1 MAKRSAKQRTSY
13 VCNSCGYTSA
23 KSLGRCPNCQAWNSF
38 EEETLGSGYSS
49 SSLGKGGTGGYGGV
63 RGGKLTPLSTV
74 GRREEPRTPSGIEEL
89 DRVLGG
95 GLVAG
100 GVTLIGGEP
109 GIGKST
115 LLLQVADKVAQA
127 GGVVLYVAGEES
139 LEQIR
144 LRADR
149 LGVQAELQLT
159 RDTRAEHIA
168 ALMSEH
174 KPSLCIVD
182 SIQTVTVEGDGVAGG
197 VAQVR
202 DGTAFLTHAAKET
215 GTSTVLVG
223 HVTKDGTVAGPKVM
237 EHIVDTTV
245 FLESVGSFRLL
256 RSVKNRFGQAGELGV
271 FEMREGG
278 LHAVDNPSA
287 AFLAE
292 RPLGVPGSVVAAT
305 IDGQRPML
313 LEVQALASKTPYPNA
328 RRVVVGL
335 DARRVDVVLAVLE
348 RRLELTLGGLDV
360 YVNLAGGLKVTDPG
374 LDLAVALAVYSAVV
388 GRALPENIAV
398 FGEVGLA
405 GEVRSTPMTPRRA
418 EEAKRAG
425 YTRLIIPPVGTYDLQ
440 GAQGVGAQ
448 QGMQQD
454 SKIKGVGVKSVGVK
468 SVEEAVKAIW

>member
-1 MAKRSAKQRTSY
+1 MARVTTRY
-13 VCNSCGYTSA
+13 VCTSCGYQSA
-23 KSLGRCPNCQAWNSF
+23 KPLGRCPNCQAWNSF
-38 EEETLGSGYSS
+38 EEELPAP
-49 SSLGKGGTGGYGGV
+49 LPGKARTGGGGGYGGV
-63 RGGKLTPLSTV
+63 VGGRLTPLSTV
-74 GRREEPRTPSGIEEL
+74 GRREEPRLPSGIPEL

-115 LLLQVADKVAQA
+115 LLLQVADRLAQS
-127 GGVVLYVAGEES
+127 GQTVLYVAGEES

-149 LGVQAELQLT
+149 LGVTAEVQLT

-168 ALMSEH
+168 ALMAEH
-174 KPSLCIVD
+174 KPALCIVD
-182 SIQTVTVEGDGVAGG
+182 SIQTVTVEGDGTPGG

-202 DGTAFLTHAAKET
+202 EGTALLTRAAKET
-215 GTSTVLVG
+215 GTATVLVG
-223 HVTKDGTVAGPKVM
+223 HVTKEGTVAGPKVM

-245 FLESVGSFRLL
+245 FLETVGAFRLL

-271 FEMREGG
+271 FEMRGEG
-278 LHAVDNPSA
+278 LVAVENPSA

-292 RPLGVPGSVVAAT
+292 RPVGVPGSVVAAT

-335 DARRVDVVLAVLE
+335 DPRRVDVVLAVLE

-360 YVNLAGGLKVTDPG
+360 YVNLAGGLKVPDPG

-388 GRALPENIAV
+388 GRALPGDVAV

-405 GEVRSTPMTPRRA
+405 GEVRSTQGALRRA
-418 EEAKRAG
+418 EEAARAG
-425 YTRLIIPPVGTYDLQ
+425 YRHLVVPPGLD
-440 GAQGVGAQ
+440 GREGVR
-448 QGMQQD
+448 
-454 SKIKGVGVKSVGVK
+454 
-468 SVEEAVKAIW
+468 SVEEAVGLVWRSGAGA

>member
-1 MAKRSAKQRTSY
+1 MARVSTKYTCA
-13 VCNSCGYTSA
+13 SCGYQAA
-23 KSLGRCPNCQAWNSF
+23 KPMGRCPNCSAWNSF
-38 EEETLGSGYSS
+38 EEVVSAPTKSS
-49 SSLGKGGTGGYGGV
+49 SFGGAYGGV
-63 RGGKLTPLSTV
+63 KGGKLTALSTV
-74 GRREEPRTPSGIEEL
+74 GRREEPRTPSGVPEL

-115 LLLQVADKVAQA
+115 LLLQVADKLAKD
-127 GGVVLYVAGEES
+127 GKSVLYVAGEES

-149 LGVQAELQLT
+149 LGVTSEIQMT

-168 ALMSEH
+168 ALLDEH
-174 KPSLCIVD
+174 KPALCIVD
-182 SIQTVTVEGDGVAGG
+182 SIQTVQIEGEGVAGG

-202 DGTAFLTHAAKET
+202 EATAMLTRAAKES

-223 HVTKDGTVAGPKVM
+223 HVTKEGTVAGPKVM

-245 FLESVGSFRLL
+245 FLESVGQYRLL

-271 FEMREGG
+271 FEMRESG
-278 LHAVDNPSA
+278 LVAIENPSA

-292 RPLGVPGSVVAAT
+292 RPVGVPGSVVAAT

-313 LEVQALASKTPYPNA
+313 LEVQALAAKTPYPNP

-335 DARRVDVVLAVLE
+335 DPRRVDVVLAVLE
-348 RRLELTLGGLDV
+348 RRLDLTLGGLDIF
-360 YVNLAGGLKVTDPG
+360 VNLAGGMKVPDPG

-388 GRALPENIAV
+388 GKALPSDVAV

-405 GEVRSTPMTPRRA
+405 GEVRTVTSALRRA
-418 EEAKRAG
+418 EEARRAG
-425 YTRLIIPPVGTYDLQ
+425 YARLVMPPGVE
-440 GAQGVGAQ
+440 GAGVG
-448 QGMQQD
+448 
-454 SKIKGVGVKSVGVK
+454 
-468 SVEEAVKAIW
+468 SVEDALKVLWQTSRERAAK

>member
-1 MAKRSAKQRTSY
+1 MARVTTKY
-13 VCNSCGYTSA
+13 VCTSCGYQSA
-23 KSLGRCPNCQAWNSF
+23 KPLGRCPNCQAWNSF
-38 EEETLGSGYSS
+38 EEEVPTVAT
-49 SSLGKGGTGGYGGV
+49 GKARPGGAGGYGGV
-63 RGGKLTPLSTV
+63 TGGKLTPLSGV
-74 GRREEPRTPSGIEEL
+74 GRREEPRTPTGIPEL

-115 LLLQVADKVAQA
+115 LLLQVADRLARQ
-127 GGVVLYVAGEES
+127 GQTVLYVAGEES

-149 LGVQAELQLT
+149 LGVTAEIQLT
-159 RDTRAEHIA
+159 RDTRAEHVA
-168 ALMSEH
+168 ALMAEH
-174 KPSLCIVD
+174 KPALCIVD
-182 SIQTVTVEGDGVAGG
+182 SIQTVTVEGDGTPGG

-202 DGTAFLTHAAKET
+202 EGTALLTRAAKET
-215 GTSTVLVG
+215 GTATVLVG
-223 HVTKDGTVAGPKVM
+223 HVTKEGTVAGPKVM

-245 FLESVGSFRLL
+245 FLETVGAFRLL

-271 FEMREGG
+271 FEMRGEG
-278 LHAVDNPSA
+278 LVAVENPSA

-292 RPLGVPGSVVAAT
+292 RPVGVPGSVVAAT

-335 DARRVDVVLAVLE
+335 DPRRVDVVLAVLE

-360 YVNLAGGLKVTDPG
+360 YVNLAGGLKVPDPG

-388 GRALPENIAV
+388 GRALPDNVAV

-405 GEVRSTPMTPRRA
+405 GEVRSTQGALRRA
-418 EEAKRAG
+418 EEATRAG
-425 YTRLIIPPVGTYDLQ
+425 YRQLIVPPGLD
-440 GAQGVGAQ
+440 GREGVR
-448 QGMQQD
+448 
-454 SKIKGVGVKSVGVK
+454 
-468 SVEEAVKAIW
+468 SVEEAVGLVWKSGA

>member
-1 MAKRSAKQRTSY
+1 MTVARTVTKY
-13 VCNSCGYTSA
+13 ECASCGYQSA
-23 KSLGRCPNCQAWNSF
+23 KPLGRCPNCQAWNSF
-38 EEETLGSGYSS
+38 EEVATSKSS
-49 SSLGKGGTGGYGGV
+49 ASLGGAYGGLK
-63 RGGKLTPLSTV
+63 GGKLTSLSNV
-74 GRREEPRTPSGIEEL
+74 GRREEPRVPSGIAEL

-115 LLLQVADKVAQA
+115 LLLQVADRLARD
-127 GGVVLYVAGEES
+127 GRSVLYVAGEES

-149 LGVQAELQLT
+149 LGVQGDVQMT

-168 ALMSEH
+168 GLLSEH
-174 KPSLCIVD
+174 KPTLCIVD
-182 SIQTVTVEGDGVAGG
+182 SIQTVQIEGDGTPGG

-202 DGTAFLTHAAKET
+202 EATATLTRAAKET
-215 GTSTVLVG
+215 GCATVLVG
-223 HVTKDGTVAGPKVM
+223 HVTKEGTVAGPKVM

-245 FLESVGSFRLL
+245 FLESVGQYRLL

-278 LHAVDNPSA
+278 LVAVDNPSA

-292 RPLGVPGSVVAAT
+292 RPVGVPGSVVAAT
-305 IDGQRPML
+305 MDGHRPLL
-313 LEVQALASKTPYPNA
+313 LEVQALAAKTPYPNA

-335 DARRVDVVLAVLE
+335 DVRRVDVMLAVLE
-348 RRLELTLGGLDV
+348 RRLDINLGGLDV
-360 YVNLAGGLKVTDPG
+360 FVNLAGGLKVPDPG

-388 GRALPENIAV
+388 GKPLPSNVAT

-405 GEVRSTPMTPRRA
+405 GEVRTVSSAIRRA
-418 EEAKRAG
+418 EEAQRAG
-425 YTRLIIPPVGTYDLQ
+425 YDRLVVPPGVQ
-440 GAQGVGAQ
+440 GQGVA
-448 QGMQQD
+448 
-454 SKIKGVGVKSVGVK
+454 
-468 SVEEAVKAIW
+468 SVEDALKVLWR

>member
-1 MAKRSAKQRTSY
+1 MAKSVTRY
-13 VCNSCGYTSA
+13 VCTSCGYTSA
-23 KSLGRCPNCQAWNSF
+23 KPLGRCPNCQAWNSF
-38 EEETLGSGYSS
+38 EEEVPTVAA
-49 SSLGKGGTGGYGGV
+49 GKGRGGLGGYGGV
-63 RGGKLTPLSTV
+63 SGGKLTALSTV
-74 GRREEPRTPSGIEEL
+74 GRREEPRTPSGIPEL

-115 LLLQVADKVAQA
+115 LLLQVADRVAQS
-127 GGVVLYVAGEES
+127 GSVLYVAGEES

-149 LGVQAELQLT
+149 LGVTADIQLT

-168 ALMSEH
+168 ALMNEH
-174 KPSLCIVD
+174 KPALCIVD
-182 SIQTVTVEGDGVAGG
+182 SIQTVTVEGEGAPGG

-202 DGTAFLTHAAKET
+202 DGTAMLTRAAKET
-215 GTSTVLVG
+215 GTPTVLVG

-245 FLESVGSFRLL
+245 FLETVGSFRLL

-271 FEMREGG
+271 FEMRGEG
-278 LHAVDNPSA
+278 LIAVENPSA

-292 RPLGVPGSVVAAT
+292 RPVGVPGSVVAAT

-335 DARRVDVVLAVLE
+335 DPRRVDVVLAVLE
-348 RRLELTLGGLDV
+348 RRLDLTLGGLDI
-360 YVNLAGGLKVTDPG
+360 YVNLAGGLKVADPG

-388 GRALPENIAV
+388 GRALPETVVA

-405 GEVRSTPMTPRRA
+405 GEVRQAQSALRRA
-418 EEAKRAG
+418 EEARRAG
-425 YTRLIIPPVGTYDLQ
+425 YGRLIVPPGLDGQ
-440 GAQGVGAQ
+440 PG
-448 QGMQQD
+448 
-454 SKIKGVGVKSVGVK
+454 IR
-468 SVEEAVKAIW
+468 SVEEAVGVVWQGSGQARA

>member
-1 MAKRSAKQRTSY
+1 MAKVITKFE
-13 VCNSCGYTSA
+13 CNSCGYQSA
-23 KSLGRCPNCQAWNSF
+23 KPLGRCPNCQAWNSF
-38 EEETLGSGYSS
+38 EEVTPAPT
-49 SSLGKGGTGGYGGV
+49 KGGSALGGAYGGV
-63 RGGKLTPLSTV
+63 RGGKLTPLSSV
-74 GRREEPRTPSGIEEL
+74 GRREEPRIPTGVAEL

-115 LLLQVADKVAQA
+115 LLLQVADRLARD
-127 GGVVLYVAGEES
+127 GRSVLYVAGEES

-149 LGVQAELQLT
+149 LGVQGDLSMT

-174 KPSLCIVD
+174 KPVLCIVD
-182 SIQTVTVEGDGVAGG
+182 SIQTVQVEGDGTPGG

-202 DGTAFLTHAAKET
+202 EGTSILTRAAKET
-215 GTSTVLVG
+215 GTATVLVG
-223 HVTKDGTVAGPKVM
+223 HVTKEGTVAGPKVM

-245 FLESVGSFRLL
+245 FLESVGQYRLL

-278 LHAVDNPSA
+278 LVAVENPSA

-292 RPLGVPGSVVAAT
+292 RPVGVPGSVVAAT

-313 LEVQALASKTPYPNA
+313 LEVQALAAKTPFPNP

-335 DARRVDVVLAVLE
+335 DPRRVDVVLAVLE
-348 RRLELTLGGLDV
+348 RRLDLTLGGLDIF
-360 YVNLAGGLKVTDPG
+360 VNLAGGLRVPDPG

-388 GRALPENIAV
+388 GKPLPEDVAV

-405 GEVRSTPMTPRRA
+405 GEVRTVVSALRRA
-418 EEAKRAG
+418 EEATRAG
-425 YTRLIIPPVGTYDLQ
+425 YTRLVVPPGVQ
-440 GAQGVGAQ
+440 GAGV
-448 QGMQQD
+448 
-454 SKIKGVGVKSVGVK
+454 S
-468 SVEEAVKAIW
+468 SVEAALQVLWRQPGKSGKGT

>member
-1 MAKRSAKQRTSY
+1 MPTVAPARVARVRTQY
-13 VCNSCGYTSA
+13 VCGSCGYTSA
-23 KSLGRCPNCQAWNSF
+23 KPLGRCPNCQAWNSF
-38 EEETLGSGYSS
+38 EEEVPAAATGSR
-49 SSLGKGGTGGYGGV
+49 GGAYGGV
-63 RGGKLTPLSTV
+63 VGGKLTALSTV
-74 GRREEPRTPSGIEEL
+74 GRREEPRTSSGIPEL

-115 LLLQVADKVAQA
+115 LLLQVADRVAKL
-127 GGVVLYVAGEES
+127 GGTVLYVAGEES

-149 LGVQAELQLT
+149 LGVALEGGADIQLT
-159 RDTRAEHIA
+159 RDTRAEHVA

-174 KPSLCIVD
+174 KPALCIVD
-182 SIQTVTVEGDGVAGG
+182 SIQTVTVEGEGAPGG

-202 DGTAFLTHAAKET
+202 DGTALLTRAAKET
-215 GTSTVLVG
+215 GTATVLVG

-245 FLESVGSFRLL
+245 FLETVGSFRLL

-271 FEMREGG
+271 FEMRGEG
-278 LHAVDNPSA
+278 LIAVENPSA

-292 RPLGVPGSVVAAT
+292 RPLDVPGSVVAAT

-335 DARRVDVVLAVLE
+335 DPRRVDVVLAVLE
-348 RRLELTLGGLDV
+348 RRLDLTLGGLDV
-360 YVNLAGGLKVTDPG
+360 YVNLAGGLKVPDPG
-374 LDLAVALAVYSAVV
+374 LDLAIALAIYSAVV
-388 GRALPENIAV
+388 GRALPGNVAV

-405 GEVRSTPMTPRRA
+405 GEVRSTTGSIRRA
-418 EEAKRAG
+418 EEARRAG
-425 YTRLIIPPVGTYDLQ
+425 YTRLIVPPGLD
-440 GAQGVGAQ
+440 GHP
-448 QGMQQD
+448 D
-454 SKIKGVGVKSVGVK
+454 GVK
-468 SVEEAVKAIW
+468 SVEEAVAQVWQGRAAGSPGEGNRKPRAG

>member
-1 MAKRSAKQRTSY
+1 MARVTTKY

-23 KSLGRCPNCQAWNSF
+23 KPLGRCPNCQAWNSF
-38 EEETLGSGYSS
+38 EEEVPTVTGGKTRSG
-49 SSLGKGGTGGYGGV
+49 GAGGYGGIS
-63 RGGKLTPLSTV
+63 GGKLTPLSTV
-74 GRREEPRTPSGIEEL
+74 GRREEPRMSSGISEV

-115 LLLQVADKVAQA
+115 LLLQVADSVARA
-127 GGVVLYVAGEES
+127 GGTVLYVAGEES

-149 LGVQAELQLT
+149 LGVTADIQLT

-168 ALMSEH
+168 ALMNEH
-174 KPSLCIVD
+174 KPALCIVD
-182 SIQTVTVEGDGVAGG
+182 SIQTVTVEGEGAAGG

-202 DGTAFLTHAAKET
+202 DGTSMLTRAAKET
-215 GTSTVLVG
+215 GTATVLVG

-245 FLESVGSFRLL
+245 FLETVGAFRLL

-271 FEMREGG
+271 FEMRGEG
-278 LHAVDNPSA
+278 LIAIENPSA

-292 RPLGVPGSVVAAT
+292 RPVGVPGSVVAAT
-305 IDGQRPML
+305 VDGQRPML

-335 DARRVDVVLAVLE
+335 DPRRVDVVLAVLE
-348 RRLELTLGGLDV
+348 RRLDLTLGGLDI
-360 YVNLAGGLKVTDPG
+360 YVNLAGGLKVLDPG

-388 GRALPENIAV
+388 GRALPANVAV

-405 GEVRSTPMTPRRA
+405 GEVRSTVASQRRA
-418 EEAKRAG
+418 EEAGRAG
-425 YTRLIIPPVGTYDLQ
+425 YKRLIVPPGLPGHT
-440 GAQGVGAQ
+440 
-448 QGMQQD
+448 
-454 SKIKGVGVKSVGVK
+454 GVK
-468 SVEEAVKAIW
+468 SVEEAVGVVWQTAKA

>member
-1 MAKRSAKQRTSY
+1 MAKSVTRY
-13 VCNSCGYTSA
+13 VCTSCGYASA
-23 KSLGRCPNCQAWNSF
+23 KPLGRCPNCQAWNSF
-38 EEETLGSGYSS
+38 EEEVATVAA
-49 SSLGKGGTGGYGGV
+49 KGRGGLGGYGGV
-63 RGGKLTPLSTV
+63 SGGKLTALSTV
-74 GRREEPRTPSGIEEL
+74 GRREEPRTPSGIPEL

-115 LLLQVADKVAQA
+115 LLLQVADRVAQS
-127 GGVVLYVAGEES
+127 GSVLYVAGEES

-149 LGVQAELQLT
+149 LGVEADIQLT

-168 ALMSEH
+168 ALMNEH
-174 KPSLCIVD
+174 KPALCIVD
-182 SIQTVTVEGDGVAGG
+182 SIQTVTVEGEGAPGG

-202 DGTAFLTHAAKET
+202 DGTAMLTRAAKET
-215 GTSTVLVG
+215 GTPTVLVG

-245 FLESVGSFRLL
+245 FLETVGSFRLL

-271 FEMREGG
+271 FEMRGEG
-278 LHAVDNPSA
+278 LIAVENPSA

-292 RPLGVPGSVVAAT
+292 RPVGVPGSVVAAT

-335 DARRVDVVLAVLE
+335 DPRRVDVVLAVLE
-348 RRLELTLGGLDV
+348 RRLDLTLGGLDI
-360 YVNLAGGLKVTDPG
+360 YVNLAGGLKVADPG

-388 GRALPENIAV
+388 GRALPETVVA

-405 GEVRSTPMTPRRA
+405 GEVRQAQSALRRA
-418 EEAKRAG
+418 EEARRAG
-425 YTRLIIPPVGTYDLQ
+425 YGRLIVPPGLDGQ
-440 GAQGVGAQ
+440 PG
-448 QGMQQD
+448 
-454 SKIKGVGVKSVGVK
+454 IR
-468 SVEEAVKAIW
+468 SVEEAVGMVWQGSGQARA

>member
-1 MAKRSAKQRTSY
+1 MAKSTTKY
-13 VCNSCGYTSA
+13 VCTSCGYQSA
-23 KSLGRCPNCQAWNSF
+23 KPLGRCPNCQAWNSF
-38 EEETLGSGYSS
+38 EEVLPAIASRGGGLGGA
-49 SSLGKGGTGGYGGV
+49 YGGIS
-63 RGGKLTPLSTV
+63 GGKLTPLSTV
-74 GRREEPRTPSGIEEL
+74 GRREEPRLPSGIPEL

-115 LLLQVADKVAQA
+115 LLLQVADLMSQQ
-127 GGVVLYVAGEES
+127 GRPVLYVAGEES

-149 LGVQAELQLT
+149 LGVTGDIQMT

-168 ALMSEH
+168 ALMGEH
-174 KPSLCIVD
+174 TPALTIVD
-182 SIQTVTVEGDGVAGG
+182 SIQTVQVEGDGAPGG

-202 DGTAFLTHAAKET
+202 EATSTITRAAKES
-215 GTSTVLVG
+215 GSATVLVG
-223 HVTKDGTVAGPKVM
+223 HVTKEGTVAGPKVM

-245 FLESVGSFRLL
+245 FLETVGSFRLL

-271 FEMREGG
+271 FEMRETG
-278 LHAVDNPSA
+278 LVAVENPSL

-305 IDGQRPML
+305 MDGHRPLL
-313 LEVQALASKTPYPNA
+313 LEVQALAAKTPYPNP

-348 RRLELTLGGLDV
+348 RRLDLNLGGLDV
-360 YVNLAGGLKVTDPG
+360 YVNLAGGLKVPDPG

-388 GRALPENIAV
+388 GKALPEHAAV

-405 GEVRSTPMTPRRA
+405 GEVRTVQGALRRA
-418 EEAKRAG
+418 EEARRAG
-425 YTRLIIPPVGTYDLQ
+425 YRQLIVPPGLD
-440 GAQGVGAQ
+440 GVSGSA
-448 QGMQQD
+448 
-454 SKIKGVGVKSVGVK
+454 
-468 SVEEAVKAIW
+468 SVEAALGTLWQTSRGTVR

>member
-1 MAKRSAKQRTSY
+1 MAKVLAKF
-13 VCNSCGYTSA
+13 VCTSCGYQAS
-23 KSLGRCPNCQAWNSF
+23 KPLGRCPNCQAWNSF
-38 EEETLGSGYSS
+38 EEEAPSPVPARGSR
-49 SSLGKGGTGGYGGV
+49 GGAYGAV
-63 RGGKLTPLSTV
+63 SGGKLTALSGV
-74 GRREEPRTPSGIEEL
+74 GRREEPRTSSGIPEL

-115 LLLQVADKVAQA
+115 LLLQVADRVARS
-127 GGVVLYVAGEES
+127 GTVLYVAGEES

-149 LGVQAELQLT
+149 LGVTADIQLT

-168 ALMSEH
+168 ALMAEH
-174 KPSLCIVD
+174 KPALCIVD
-182 SIQTVTVEGDGVAGG
+182 SIQTVTVEGEGAPGG

-202 DGTAFLTHAAKET
+202 DGTAMLTRAAKET
-215 GTSTVLVG
+215 GTATVLVG

-245 FLESVGSFRLL
+245 FLETVGSFRLL

-271 FEMREGG
+271 FEMRGEG
-278 LHAVDNPSA
+278 LIAVENPSA

-292 RPLGVPGSVVAAT
+292 RPVGVPGSVVGAT
-305 IDGQRPML
+305 VDGQRPML

-335 DARRVDVVLAVLE
+335 DPRRVDVVLAVLE
-348 RRLELTLGGLDV
+348 RRLDLTLGGLDI
-360 YVNLAGGLKVTDPG
+360 YVNLAGGLKVLDPG
-374 LDLAVALAVYSAVV
+374 LDLAIALAVYSAVV
-388 GRALPENIAV
+388 GRAMPGNVAV

-405 GEVRSTPMTPRRA
+405 GEVRSTQASMRRA
-418 EEAKRAG
+418 EEAGRAG
-425 YTRLIIPPVGTYDLQ
+425 YTRLVVPPGLD
-440 GAQGVGAQ
+440 GH
-448 QGMQQD
+448 
-454 SKIKGVGVKSVGVK
+454 SGVK
-468 SVEEAVKAIW
+468 SVEEAVGQVWRSG

>member
-1 MAKRSAKQRTSY
+1 MAKSVTRY
-13 VCNSCGYTSA
+13 VCTSCGYASA
-23 KSLGRCPNCQAWNSF
+23 KPLGRCPSCQAWNSF
-38 EEETLGSGYSS
+38 EEEVPTIAT
-49 SSLGKGGTGGYGGV
+49 GKGRGGLGGYGGV
-63 RGGKLTPLSTV
+63 SGGKLTALSAV
-74 GRREEPRTPSGIEEL
+74 GRREEPRTSSGIPEL

-115 LLLQVADKVAQA
+115 LLLQVADRVARS
-127 GGVVLYVAGEES
+127 GSVLYVAGEES

-149 LGVQAELQLT
+149 LGVTADVQLT

-168 ALMSEH
+168 ALMAEH
-174 KPSLCIVD
+174 KPALCIVD
-182 SIQTVTVEGDGVAGG
+182 SIQTVTVEGEGAPGG

-202 DGTAFLTHAAKET
+202 DGTSMLTRAAKET
-215 GTSTVLVG
+215 GTPTVLVG

-245 FLESVGSFRLL
+245 FLETVGSFRLL

-271 FEMREGG
+271 FEMRGEG
-278 LHAVDNPSA
+278 LIAVENPSA

-292 RPLGVPGSVVAAT
+292 RPVGVPGSVVAAT

-335 DARRVDVVLAVLE
+335 DPRRVDVVLAVLE
-348 RRLELTLGGLDV
+348 RRLDLTLGGLDI
-360 YVNLAGGLKVTDPG
+360 YVNLAGGLKVADPG

-388 GRALPENIAV
+388 GRALPETV
-398 FGEVGLA
+398 VTFGEVGLA
-405 GEVRSTPMTPRRA
+405 GEVRQAQSALRRA
-418 EEAKRAG
+418 EEARRAG
-425 YTRLIIPPVGTYDLQ
+425 YSRLIVPPGLDGQ
-440 GAQGVGAQ
+440 PG
-448 QGMQQD
+448 
-454 SKIKGVGVKSVGVK
+454 IR
-468 SVEEAVKAIW
+468 SVEEAVGVVWQAAGQARA

>member
-1 MAKRSAKQRTSY
+1 VAKTITKY
-13 VCNSCGYTSA
+13 VCNSCGYQSA
-23 KSLGRCPNCQAWNSF
+23 KPLGRCPNCQAWNSF
-38 EEETLGSGYSS
+38 EEETPLAAASS
-49 SSLGKGGTGGYGGV
+49 KGGYGGV
-63 RGGKLTPLSTV
+63 KGGKLTPLSAV
-74 GRREEPRTPSGIEEL
+74 GRREEPRTSSGLPEL

-115 LLLQVADKVAQA
+115 LLLQVADLVARA
-127 GGVVLYVAGEES
+127 GGKVLYVAGEES

-149 LGVQAELQLT
+149 LGVVGEIELT
-159 RDTRAEHIA
+159 RDTRAEMIA
-168 ALMSEH
+168 AHMEQER
-174 KPSLCIVD
+174 PTLCIVD
-182 SIQTVTVEGDGVAGG
+182 SIQTVTLEDSAGVAGG
-197 VAQVR
+197 VSQVR
-202 DGTAFLTHAAKET
+202 DATATLTRAAKET
-215 GTSTVLVG
+215 GTATVLVG

-271 FEMREGG
+271 FEMRESG
-278 LHAVDNPSA
+278 LVAVENPSA

-292 RPLGVPGSVVAAT
+292 RPVGVPGSVVAAT
-305 IDGQRPML
+305 QDGHRPML
-313 LEVQALASKTPYPNA
+313 LEVQALAARTPYPNP

-348 RRLELTLGGLDV
+348 RRLNLALGNLDI
-360 YVNLAGGLKVTDPG
+360 YVNLAGGLKVPDPG

-388 GRALPENIAV
+388 GKALPANVAV

-405 GEVRSTPMTPRRA
+405 GEVRTVQGATRRA
-418 EEAKRAG
+418 EEARRAG
-425 YTRLIIPPVGTYDLQ
+425 YTRLVVPPGLEGQ
-440 GAQGVGAQ
+440 A
-448 QGMQQD
+448 GM
-454 SKIKGVGVKSVGVK
+454 GGVK
-468 SVEEAVKAIW
+468 SVEDALSVVWQGQAAGRAGA